1 MFQCNILSER
11 RNEGSVPLIG
21 KERYLPHRL
30 KARFLKKFDGDSLTS
45 YLQCMT
51 VADLKQLPVAERLRL
66 VEDLWDTIAEETSP
80 ITLSSEQKAELDHRL
95 DAMEE
100 NPKQGVSW
108 TIVRDR
114 ILGSL

>member
-1 MFQCNILSER
+1 
-11 RNEGSVPLIG
+11 
-21 KERYLPHRL
+21 
-30 KARFLKKFDGDSLTS
+30 
-45 YLQCMT
+45 MT

-80 ITLSSEQKAELDHRL
+80 IMLSSEQKAELDHRL

-108 TIVRDR
+108 NIVRDR